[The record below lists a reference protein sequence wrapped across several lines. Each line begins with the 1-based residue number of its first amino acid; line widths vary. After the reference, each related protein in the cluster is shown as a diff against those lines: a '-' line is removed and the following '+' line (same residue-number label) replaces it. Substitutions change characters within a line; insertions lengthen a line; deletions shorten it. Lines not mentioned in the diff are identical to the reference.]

1 MDRYNIKKTEAELQA
16 QMKNEPSPD
25 PKIDQ
30 QKVEMYIFSNR
41 EYFPSSKL
49 VYLKSQLAKADDRKF
64 DLISTINLKSPQIIT
79 LVSLFLGIFGVDR
92 FMIGN
97 IAIGVLKLFTGG
109 LCGILWLYDF
119 FTISERVKKRNFEN
133 IMIIL

>member
-16 QMKNEPSPD
+16 QMKNEPTPD

-49 VYLKSQLAKADDRKF
+49 VYLKSQLAKVDDRKF
-64 DLISTINLKSPQIIT
+64 DMISTINLKSPQIIT

-92 FMIGN
+92 FMVGN
-97 IAIGVLKLFTGG
+97 IAIGILKLLTGG

>member
-16 QMKNEPSPD
+16 QMKNEPTPD

-49 VYLKSQLAKADDRKF
+49 VYLKSQLAKVDDRKF

-92 FMIGN
+92 FMVGN
-97 IAIGVLKLFTGG
+97 IAIGILKLLTGG